1 MTSIEIL
8 LPQGTQLRVS
18 GEWEYP
24 RFLLHSVEFENR
36 DVTELIRLSE
46 ESVVMIEDLANT
58 ACAEREYAY
67 VDFQKELSNY
77 ESEWPEE

>member
-24 RFLLHSVEFENR
+24 RFLLHFAEFENR

-67 VDFQKELSNY
+67 IDFQKELYDSN
-77 ESEWPEE
+77 END

>member
-1 MTSIEIL
+1 MTNIEIL

-24 RFLLHSVEFENR
+24 RFLLHSAEFENR

-67 VDFQKELSNY
+67 IDFQKELYSSD
-77 ESEWPEE
+77 EDH